1 MKTFDMIMMSIGSN
15 YTSKTTFWDDFTIAD
30 HFGVAAIQDTYNRS
44 FRDWK
49 DNVEYIT
56 ELTLVLN
63 HKIWQHH
70 NNGNEELSHLYDRL
84 WKEVDGWCIEN
95 LTGEDAEYFFEVTD

>member
-1 MKTFDMIMMSIGSN
+1 MNRFALIMSEVG
-15 YTSKTTFWDDFTIAD
+15 YTPKTTFWEDFTIAD
-30 HFGVAAIQDTYNRS
+30 LYGVAAIQDTYNRS

-63 HKIWQHH
+63 HKIWQHYGH
-70 NNGNEELSHLYDRL
+70 NEQLANIYDRL
-84 WKEVDGWCIEN
+84 WKEVDGWCVEN
-95 LTGEDAEYFFEVTD
+95 LTGEDAEYFFNVTD